1 MENTDNTF
9 LEMQQQ
15 LQQLKEKLESQKI
28 VNDNILKRS
37 MRKNLVRLRIKAN
50 VPVLAAFAMI
60 MLSPMIYNM
69 GASIYLTVFTVL
81 IVVAGALAATFNNSR
96 LPRMDKDLVSQ
107 MTDLLKFRKMNADWI
122 KFSFPVLGIWV
133 VWFVLEVFNTMGLND
148 DAKLGALC
156 GLACGIVIGTILGLK
171 NRRDLLEGTDDLLN
185 QINDLT
191 NNR

>member
-148 DAKLGALC
+148 DAKLGAIC